1 MAVHA
6 AVAVGVS
13 HWLVRRLDAQSAQ
26 PPLDRLGDRVERLVV
41 AHEALA
47 EAIDRRLRSVEE
59 TAARAEAEARFT
71 ATLVGDH
78 ACPRPELRNVR
89 GDADGV
95 DRSAS
100 GSVRPLRRTADDRT
114 AGGAEARHVDG

>member
-13 HWLVRRLDAQSAQ
+13 HWLVRRLDAQSTQ
-26 PPLDRLGDRVERLVV
+26 RTLDRLGGHVERLVV

-47 EAIDRRLRSVEE
+47 EAVDRRLRSVEE
-59 TAARAEAEARFT
+59 SAARAEAEARFT

-78 ACPRPELRNVR
+78 ACPRPASTHAR

-95 DRSAS
+95 DRPAT
-100 GSVRPLRRTADDRT
+100 GSVRPLLRPADDRT